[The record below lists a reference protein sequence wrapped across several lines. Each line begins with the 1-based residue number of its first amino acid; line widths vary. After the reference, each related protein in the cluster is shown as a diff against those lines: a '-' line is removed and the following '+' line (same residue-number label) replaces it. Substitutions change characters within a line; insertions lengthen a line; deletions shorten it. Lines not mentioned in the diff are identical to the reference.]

1 MCYHVFKQMFKSE
14 VIALKNRIG
23 ATNRTNPNAACGPA
37 RSEEEVRFLRLLRNY
52 PEKTKAAIR
61 KAEKTGS
68 KNK

>member
-1 MCYHVFKQMFKSE
+1 MCYHVFKQMFESE

-23 ATNRTNPNAACGPA
+23 ATNRTNPNAACEPA
-37 RSEEEVRFLRLLRNY
+37 RSEEELRFLRLLRNF
-52 PEKTKAAIR
+52 PKKTKAAIR